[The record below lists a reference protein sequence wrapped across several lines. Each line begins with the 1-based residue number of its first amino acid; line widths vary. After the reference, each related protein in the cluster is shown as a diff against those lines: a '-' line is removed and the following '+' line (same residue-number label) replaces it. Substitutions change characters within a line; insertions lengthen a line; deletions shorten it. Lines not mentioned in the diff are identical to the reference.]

1 MSRNQRARR
10 KEKHVKQK
18 RDARL
23 LRPSKSAIWTA
34 ACDRADELMDQEL
47 WSEARDVLEAVDRTH
62 PGGNCVLDRLADVY
76 EELGD
81 TDGLA
86 SVDSRRRSNPTLDA
100 MIRQLTEIQSRYD
113 DKLPSHVEPDSR
125 ETLLLNFE
133 IYEEPIDV
141 PRSPQIQEWVEEGYY
156 ALQQRKGREAEVL
169 FKRCI
174 EAGEDAPDIMN
185 NLSAAYA
192 MQGRDDESHELS
204 RAVHAKW
211 PEYFFGRIYM
221 ANTAVSEGRFGVAER
236 YLRPLLTQKRFH
248 MSEFRALAIAYIQL
262 EIEQHR
268 LNSAQ
273 SWLDVWKSVDPDNHD
288 LQVMQM
294 RIKASSM
301 PNRLQNFL
309 TRFWR

>member
-1 MSRNQRARR
+1 MSRNQRASR
-10 KEKHVKQK
+10 KEKHFKQK

-23 LRPSKSAIWTA
+23 LRPSKSTIWTA

-47 WSEARDVLEAVDRTH
+47 WSEAREVLEEVDRSH
-62 PGGNCVLDRLADVY
+62 PGGNCVLVRLAEVY
-76 EELGD
+76 EELGE
-81 TDGLA
+81 TDALA
-86 SVDSRRRSNPTLDA
+86 SVNSRRNSHRTLNEVV
-100 MIRQLTEIQSRYD
+100 RRYIETHSGID
-113 DKLPSHVEPDSR
+113 DSPPSHVEPDSR

-236 YLRPLLTQKRFH
+236 YLRTLLTQKRFH

-268 LNSAQ
+268 LNAAQ
-273 SWLDVWKSVDPDNHD
+273 SWLDVWKSVDPDDHD
-288 LQVMQM
+288 LQVMQT